1 MADIAQVF
9 TQRAGIRC
17 LGVSMTLFSIDE
29 EDGPQLYTVDP
40 AGYYVGHFAVAVGQ
54 KEVESTNFLEKRLKE
69 NPTSNLKYEDTIQ
82 IAIST
87 LQYVLSSEIKSSEV
101 EVAVVRTDKRKM
113 KILKDK
119 KVEKF
124 LKNISEKDN

>member
-17 LGVSMTLFSIDE
+17 LGVTLALFSIDD

-40 AGYYVGHFAVAVGQ
+40 AGYYVGYFAVAVGQ
-54 KEVESTNFLEKRLKE
+54 KEIEATNYLEKKLKE
-69 NPTSNLKYEDTIQ
+69 KPSYNLNFDDTVQ
-82 IAIST
+82 VSIST
-87 LQYVLSSEIKSSEV
+87 LQYVLNSEIKSNEI
-101 EVAVVRTDKRKM
+101 EVAVVTTNNSKMEILSDKSV
-113 KILKDK
+113 D
-119 KVEKF
+119 KF

>member
-29 EDGPQLYTVDP
+29 EDGPQLFTVDP
-40 AGYYVGHFAVAVGQ
+40 AGYYVGYFAVAIGQ
-54 KEVESTNFLEKRLKE
+54 KEIEATNYLEKRLKE
-69 NPTSNLKYEDTIQ
+69 NPSSKLSFEDTVQ
-82 IAIST
+82 LSIST
-87 LQYVLSSEIKSSEV
+87 LQYVLNSEIKSSEI
-101 EVAVVRTDKRKM
+101 EVAVVNSEKTMM
-113 KILKDK
+113 KILDEKEVDK
-119 KVEKF
+119 Y